1 MHPWKAHLARTWSGE
16 GRVFQDGRSLF
27 GVVWKTLELGH
38 NSGHVSRVTP
48 PHEHNLTGAFVNATL
63 LTYLLNGEILLFIQ
77 TWPSQQ
83 KRTLGDRTRYSAARG
98 RPHRNDSASFT
109 TTSLDLGGAFDH
121 KNFIGV
127 RLANCGRPWMT
138 AREELLFTTRRC
150 PWQRDAA
157 EPAPSMPRCIQGISP
172 LPGGYCGVPPPLPPP
187 PPRPPCRAALQRT
200 LGVSPRAIV
209 VKSEIERPSVAGS
222 EISRP
227 IVRGPIVFISETNR
241 PIVLGHAPI
250 VLGSIVV
257 ISWFLYYLLLL
268 QIPVSIQ
275 FNSNFT

>member
-1 MHPWKAHLARTWSGE
+1 MHPWKAHFARTWSEE
-16 GRVFQDGRSLF
+16 GRVFQDGRPLF

-121 KNFIGV
+121 KHFIGG

-157 EPAPSMPRCIQGISP
+157 EPSMPRCIQGISP
-172 LPGGYCGVPPPLPPP
+172 LSGGYCGVPPPLPPP
-187 PPRPPCRAALQRT
+187 PPRPRPPACRPPAVRH
-200 LGVSPRAIV
+200 P
-209 VKSEIERPSVAGS
+209 AG
-222 EISRP
+222 
-227 IVRGPIVFISETNR
+227 G
-241 PIVLGHAPI
+241 
-250 VLGSIVV
+250 
-257 ISWFLYYLLLL
+257 
-268 QIPVSIQ
+268 
-275 FNSNFT
+275 